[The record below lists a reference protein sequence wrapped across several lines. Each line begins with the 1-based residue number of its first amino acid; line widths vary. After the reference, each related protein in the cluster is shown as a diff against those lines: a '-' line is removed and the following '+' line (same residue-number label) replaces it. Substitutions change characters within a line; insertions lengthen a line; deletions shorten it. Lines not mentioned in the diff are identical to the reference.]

1 MERNSKPTERSQNLQ
16 NSFAEKKSTS
26 SSVSTLQSGAKP
38 TKQQEDKGDMHHKVE
53 LDNHSLLS
61 VTGVKGV
68 PTFSDKEIKVLLKD
82 ENMLVSGQNLE
93 IKLLDLERGNLVAT
107 GFVTGLKYS
116 SGNVETGVLSGCS
129 NDSWCKLG
137 WATGLLSHG
146 ICLWDYWWSCCKIAH
161 NKTPKNKQDRACHR
175 RPFCFG
181 HNDFALSSFR

>member
-16 NSFAEKKSTS
+16 NSFAEKKSILS
-26 SSVSTLQSGAKP
+26 SNVSTLQGGAKP
-38 TKQQEDKGDMHHKVE
+38 TNQKDDKGDTHHKVE

-68 PTFSDKEIKVLLKD
+68 PTFSDKEIKVMLKD

-116 SGNVETGVLSGCS
+116 SGNVETGVL
-129 NDSWCKLG
+129 KRLF
-137 WATGLLSHG
+137 
-146 ICLWDYWWSCCKIAH
+146 K
-161 NKTPKNKQDRACHR
+161 
-175 RPFCFG
+175 
-181 HNDFALSSFR
+181 

>member
-16 NSFAEKKSTS
+16 NSFAEKKSIS
-26 SSVSTLQSGAKP
+26 SSNVSTLQNGAKP
-38 TKQQEDKGDMHHKVE
+38 TNQKDDKGDMHHKVE

-68 PTFSDKEIKVLLKD
+68 PTFSDKEIKLMLKD

-116 SGNVETGVLSGCS
+116 SGNVETGVL
-129 NDSWCKLG
+129 KRLF
-137 WATGLLSHG
+137 
-146 ICLWDYWWSCCKIAH
+146 K
-161 NKTPKNKQDRACHR
+161 
-175 RPFCFG
+175 
-181 HNDFALSSFR
+181 

>member
-1 MERNSKPTERSQNLQ
+1 MQG
-16 NSFAEKKSTS
+16 
-26 SSVSTLQSGAKP
+26 GAKP
-38 TKQQEDKGDMHHKVE
+38 TNQKDDTGDIRHKVE

-116 SGNVETGVLSGCS
+116 SGNVETGVL
-129 NDSWCKLG
+129 KRLF
-137 WATGLLSHG
+137 
-146 ICLWDYWWSCCKIAH
+146 K
-161 NKTPKNKQDRACHR
+161 
-175 RPFCFG
+175 
-181 HNDFALSSFR
+181 

>member
-16 NSFAEKKSTS
+16 NYFAEKKSTS
-26 SSVSTLQSGAKP
+26 SNVSTLQNGAKP
-38 TKQQEDKGDMHHKVE
+38 TSQQEDKGDIRHKVE

-68 PTFSDKEIKVLLKD
+68 PTFSDKEIKVMLKD

-116 SGNVETGVLSGCS
+116 SGNVETGVL
-129 NDSWCKLG
+129 KRLF
-137 WATGLLSHG
+137 
-146 ICLWDYWWSCCKIAH
+146 K
-161 NKTPKNKQDRACHR
+161 
-175 RPFCFG
+175 
-181 HNDFALSSFR
+181 

>member
-26 SSVSTLQSGAKP
+26 SNVSTLQGGAKP
-38 TKQQEDKGDMHHKVE
+38 TNQEDKGDIRHKVE

-68 PTFSDKEIKVLLKD
+68 PTFSDKEIKVMLKD

-107 GFVTGLKYS
+107 GYVTGLKYS
-116 SGNVETGVLSGCS
+116 SGNVETGVL
-129 NDSWCKLG
+129 KRLF
-137 WATGLLSHG
+137 
-146 ICLWDYWWSCCKIAH
+146 K
-161 NKTPKNKQDRACHR
+161 
-175 RPFCFG
+175 
-181 HNDFALSSFR
+181 

>member
-16 NSFAEKKSTS
+16 NFFAEKKSTS
-26 SSVSTLQSGAKP
+26 SNVSTLQSGAKP
-38 TKQQEDKGDMHHKVE
+38 TNQKDDKGDIRHKVE

-68 PTFSDKEIKVLLKD
+68 PTFSDKEIKVMLKD

-116 SGNVETGVLSGCS
+116 SGNVETGVL
-129 NDSWCKLG
+129 KRLF
-137 WATGLLSHG
+137 
-146 ICLWDYWWSCCKIAH
+146 K
-161 NKTPKNKQDRACHR
+161 
-175 RPFCFG
+175 
-181 HNDFALSSFR
+181 

>member
-16 NSFAEKKSTS
+16 NIFAEKKSTS
-26 SSVSTLQSGAKP
+26 SNISTLQGGAKP

-116 SGNVETGVLSGCS
+116 SGNVETGVL
-129 NDSWCKLG
+129 KRLF
-137 WATGLLSHG
+137 
-146 ICLWDYWWSCCKIAH
+146 K
-161 NKTPKNKQDRACHR
+161 
-175 RPFCFG
+175 
-181 HNDFALSSFR
+181 

>member
-26 SSVSTLQSGAKP
+26 SNVSTLQGGAKP
-38 TKQQEDKGDMHHKVE
+38 TKQEDKGDIRHKVE

-68 PTFSDKEIKVLLKD
+68 PTFSDKEIKVMLKD

-116 SGNVETGVLSGCS
+116 SGNVETGVL
-129 NDSWCKLG
+129 KRLF
-137 WATGLLSHG
+137 
-146 ICLWDYWWSCCKIAH
+146 K
-161 NKTPKNKQDRACHR
+161 
-175 RPFCFG
+175 
-181 HNDFALSSFR
+181 

>member
-16 NSFAEKKSTS
+16 NSFAEKKSIS
-26 SSVSTLQSGAKP
+26 SSNVSTLQSGAKP
-38 TKQQEDKGDMHHKVE
+38 TKQEDKGDIRHKVE

-116 SGNVETGVLSGCS
+116 SGNVETGVL
-129 NDSWCKLG
+129 KRLF
-137 WATGLLSHG
+137 
-146 ICLWDYWWSCCKIAH
+146 K
-161 NKTPKNKQDRACHR
+161 
-175 RPFCFG
+175 
-181 HNDFALSSFR
+181 

>member
-16 NSFAEKKSTS
+16 NPFAEKKSIS
-26 SSVSTLQSGAKP
+26 SSNVSALQSGAKP
-38 TKQQEDKGDMHHKVE
+38 TKQQEAKGDMHHKIE

-68 PTFSDKEIKVLLKD
+68 PTFSDKEIKVMLKD

-116 SGNVETGVLSGCS
+116 SGNVETGVL
-129 NDSWCKLG
+129 KRLF
-137 WATGLLSHG
+137 
-146 ICLWDYWWSCCKIAH
+146 K
-161 NKTPKNKQDRACHR
+161 
-175 RPFCFG
+175 
-181 HNDFALSSFR
+181 